1 MSWDNKVVWSEGMF
15 LRPQHF
21 QQHDRYV
28 ERLVRDRVTGLRPC
42 PWGLTQ
48 LEINRDLLAIGKFAV
63 TSCRGVLPDGTPFHI
78 PEDAPHPPPLDVPDN
93 TRNAIAYLTLP
104 TRQPGGVE
112 VDQAGRPESVARYAV
127 HEFES
132 VDTNAESEVV
142 SLLRIGRLRL
152 RFALE
157 TEDRGGFVGI
167 GVARIAEIRSD
178 RNVLLDDAYI
188 PPCLSYMVSPVLAG
202 FLTELQGLLHHRGEA
217 LAARLNV
224 GGGRGVAEIADF
236 LLLQAVNGFE
246 PVVAHL
252 ASMADLHPE
261 RVYSAMLGIAG
272 ELATFTARNR
282 RTPGFPVYRH
292 EDLEGTFAPL
302 VAAIRQSLSA
312 VLEQTAIAI
321 PLQERKYGIR
331 VGTIPDRSLLTNAG
345 FVLAVKAA
353 VPDEAL
359 RRHFPNQVKI
369 GPVEAIRELVNVALP
384 GIRVRPLPVAP
395 RQIPYHVGVTYFELD
410 RTGEF
415 WKQLTNSGGI
425 AVHVAGE
432 FPQLEMELW
441 AIKG

>member
-1 MSWDNKVVWSEGMF
+1 MSWDSKVVWSEGMF

-28 ERLVRDRVTGLRPC
+28 ERLVRDRTSGLRPY
-42 PWGLTQ
+42 PWGLAA
-48 LEINRDLLAIGKFAV
+48 LEVNRDLLAVGKFAV
-63 TSCRGVLPDGTPFHI
+63 ASCRGVLPDGTPFHV
-78 PEDAPHPPPLDVPDN
+78 PEDTPHPPAIDLPDN
-93 TRNAIAYLTLP
+93 TRNAVVYLSLP
-104 TRQPGGVE
+104 ARQPGGVE
-112 VDQAGRPESVARYAV
+112 VDAAARPESVARYAV
-127 HEFES
+127 HEFEAS
-132 VDTNAESEVV
+132 DANADSEIV
-142 SLLRIGRLRL
+142 SLMRVGRLRL
-152 RFALE
+152 KFKLE
-157 TEDRGGFVGI
+157 TEERGGFVNLGL
-167 GVARIAEIRSD
+167 ARILEVRSD
-178 RNVLLDDAYI
+178 RNVLLDENYI
-188 PPCLSYMVSPVLAG
+188 PPCLSYAVSPVLAG
-202 FLTELQGLLHHRGEA
+202 FVTELQGLLHHRGEA

-236 LLLQAVNGFE
+236 LLLQAVNGYE

-252 ASMADLHPE
+252 AAQPELHPE
-261 RVYSAMLGIAG
+261 RIYSVMLGIAG

-282 RTPGFPVYRH
+282 RTPAFPVYRH

-312 VLEQTAIAI
+312 VLEQTAISI

-331 VGTIPDRSLLTNAG
+331 VGAIPDRGLLANAS

-359 RRHFPNQVKI
+359 RRHFPNQAKI
-369 GPVEAIRELVNVALP
+369 GPVESIRELVNVALP

-410 RTGEF
+410 RTGDY
-415 WKQLTNSGGI
+415 WKQLVTSGGI
-425 AVHVAGE
+425 AIHVAGE